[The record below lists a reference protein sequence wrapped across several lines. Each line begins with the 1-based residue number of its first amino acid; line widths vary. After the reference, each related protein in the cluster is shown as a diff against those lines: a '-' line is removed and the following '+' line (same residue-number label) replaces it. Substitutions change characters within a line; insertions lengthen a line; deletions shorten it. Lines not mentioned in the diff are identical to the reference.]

1 LASEIF
7 KKVINRS
14 FCDMIHFLI
23 VFHAQDEVTSGTKFY
38 SREL

>member
-1 LASEIF
+1 
-7 KKVINRS
+7 
-14 FCDMIHFLI
+14 MIHFLI